1 MCLFRAPDIPEVPP
15 PPPAPP
21 APMKADVNVDPTMAA
36 WEERRRQ
43 RLARGY
49 RSTLLTSW
57 QGLANKARTWKKS
70 LLGQ

>member
-1 MCLFRAPDIPEVPP
+1 MCLFSAPDIPE
-15 PPPAPP
+15 APP

-43 RLARGY
+43 RMARGY
-49 RSTLLTSW
+49 KSTLLTSG
-57 QGLANKARTWKKS
+57 QGLANKAQAQKKS